1 MATDLLGR
9 QLTTDE
15 AELLDLYR
23 RLQDYRTRDLAPSVR
38 ANVDAALVGLWN
50 AWNNLGLISEPL
62 VADPR

>member
-50 AWNNLGLISEPL
+50 AVNNLGLISEPL